1 MPQWRTRMALK
12 SSDLNVAFKSTRP
25 FLDGTAGEET
35 RIDLEPIRGLLAR
48 TRQFVD
54 CCIASLTPAPNGNV
68 EWKLIRNDLDV
79 TGNRA
84 VLILDFTDGKEI
96 KRFTVSVEAE

>member
-1 MPQWRTRMALK
+1 MALK

-25 FLDGTAGEET
+25 FLDGTAGEDT
-35 RIDLEPIRGLLAR
+35 RLDLEPIRGLLAR
-48 TRQFVD
+48 TRQFTD
-54 CCIASLTPAPNGNV
+54 CCIASLTPSGN

-79 TGNRA
+79 TGKKV

-96 KRFTVSVEAE
+96 KRFTVSAEAE

>member
-1 MPQWRTRMALK
+1 MALK

-48 TRQFVD
+48 TRQFTD
-54 CCIASLTPAPNGNV
+54 CCVASLTPQANGGS

-79 TGNRA
+79 TGKKV

-96 KRFTVSVEAE
+96 KRFTVSAEAE